1 MALKTVL
8 NLDADTGANVIGNEA
23 TPVLDISNS
32 STGPGLTVDNL
43 MVSSGA
49 TIADANIAAG
59 AFVATTLQTSTI
71 DLDGA
76 ILAANAT
83 VTAVDIRG
91 ASVAS
96 GASMT
101 FSTDAAKGLATIL
114 ATTGGA
120 AGTYGIRVVVAD
132 GTFGWIP
139 IYPDAAVTGTAVG
152 G

>member
-23 TPVLDISNS
+23 TPMLQLTNS
-32 STGPGLTVDNL
+32 STGPGLLVDKL
-43 MVSSGA
+43 IASSSA
-49 TIADANIAAG
+49 TIADLSTAAG
-59 AFVATTLQTSTI
+59 DLAVDTL
-71 DLDGA
+71 DVNGA

-83 VTAVDIRG
+83 VTAIDIRG

-96 GASMT
+96 GANVA
-101 FSTDAAKGLATIL
+101 FSSDAAKSLATVL

-120 AGTYGIRVVVAD
+120 AGMYGIRVVVAD